1 MHCYINE
8 QNIVLRLLTLIEND
22 NTGWDFESIQ
32 HLSLSESHL
41 TWLDTMRKVQNV
53 FIRGE
58 IHTLHYMK
66 LFRVIGLFRLSLCR
80 KVRGSNSYLTSW
92 LSSSIQQSLL
102 LQRYSTRKNQILAFD
117 NTLSY
122 FKNFT
127 HWLESWIWK
136 SAF

>member
-1 MHCYINE
+1 MHYYINE

-58 IHTLHYMK
+58 IHTLHYTK

-136 SAF
+136 STF

>member
-58 IHTLHYMK
+58 IHTKHYMK

-102 LQRYSTRKNQILAFD
+102 LQRYSTQILAFD

-136 SAF
+136 STF